1 MYEEGFKKFYWGFLL
16 VLIDFRLQ
24 GIDIF
29 PDIIGFIFFANGIKL
44 LMEQS
49 SFFNKALPYN
59 YFMIVLS
66 IFSIYDAPNNSGGL
80 NIQFVSW
87 GPFVILVSIA
97 SVILT
102 LLAVYNIFMG
112 IKDMGQKEEL
122 SDISEEAS
130 NRWSQFLY
138 LQIASIFSFI
148 LILIPFLAIIYI
160 IVLFIISII
169 YTINVL
175 EFMKH
180 CQETL

>member
-1 MYEEGFKKFYWGFLL
+1 MYGEGFKKFYWGFLL

-49 SFFNKALPYN
+49 PFFNKALPYN
-59 YFMIVLS
+59 YFMVVLS
-66 IFSIYDAPNNSGGL
+66 IFSIYDAPINGGGV
-80 NIQFVSW
+80 NIQLGSL
-87 GPFVILVSIA
+87 GPFAILIGIA
-97 SVILT
+97 SFILT

-112 IKDMGQKEEL
+112 IKDMGQKKEN
-122 SDISEEAS
+122 SYISEEAS

-138 LQIASIFSFI
+138 LQIAGMFSFI
-148 LILIPFLAIIYI
+148 LIFIPIFAIIYI
-160 IVLFIISII
+160 IALIIINII
-169 YTINVL
+169 YAINVL
-175 EFMKH
+175 EFMKK